1 MELPTLPHLALLA
14 NITYTWRAQRSSL
27 FCRTDRDKEKSFIT
41 LASVRAVPATGKLLF
56 FMPSHSASKYCLNLM
71 YVVCI

>member
-1 MELPTLPHLALLA
+1 MERLTLPRLALLA
-14 NITYTWRAQRSSL
+14 NIRLAWPNALAYFAALTVTKKNSI
-27 FCRTDRDKEKSFIT
+27 IT